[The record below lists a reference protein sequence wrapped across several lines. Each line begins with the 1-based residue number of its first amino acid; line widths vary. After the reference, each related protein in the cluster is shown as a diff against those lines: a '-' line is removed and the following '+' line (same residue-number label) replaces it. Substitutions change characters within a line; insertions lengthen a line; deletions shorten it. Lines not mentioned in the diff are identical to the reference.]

1 LLKITQE
8 FALAQRSTFMA
19 GNSDVDS
26 ERLPTFDTIET
37 SSREGKLKEFGI
49 IARIQRERSA
59 MKGQCLF
66 SILESVHDKQCSNPR
81 DRIFSLL
88 ALCSD
93 CRNLKVDYD
102 ILPQDLLVEILES
115 CQDRVC
121 FCTANFLSHILAIE
135 RSTDNVHRQDV
146 AQLPLVYTESPD
158 ISLSPFRGFKIRKSH
173 TVTAFAQD
181 SDMKEFW
188 IPVDLGL
195 LCWRTYGYLSFF
207 ITSNSTRVFDSA
219 VDKMLYSWNPQKV
232 VSSDRQPVH
241 GCTIEV
247 SRGGTTCVIT
257 LSFDMFLKIAR
268 ASGYKGQY
276 GCCSRA
282 TRQMGRY
289 KEPTISLH
297 QKQVRIEV
305 HTNVNWQGQ
314 FNST

>member
-1 LLKITQE
+1 
-8 FALAQRSTFMA
+8 MA
-19 GNSDVDS
+19 GNLDVDS

-102 ILPQDLLVEILES
+102 IPPQDLLVEILES
-115 CQDRVC
+115 CQDWVC

-158 ISLSPFRGFKIRKSH
+158 ILPSAFKSFEIH

-188 IPVDLGL
+188 ILVDLGV
-195 LCWRTYGYLSFF
+195 LCSHTYGYLSFYV
-207 ITSNSTRVFDSA
+207 TSYSTRVFDSA
-219 VDKMLYSWNPQKV
+219 VDKIMYSWNRHPRQV
-232 VSSDRQPVH
+232 VSSDPQPVH
-241 GCTIEV
+241 GCTMEV
-247 SRGGTTCVIT
+247 SSRVTTCVIT
-257 LSFDMFLKIAR
+257 LSFDMFLEIAR
-268 ASGYKGQY
+268 VGRCKGWY
-276 GCCSRA
+276 GRCSRV
-282 TRQMGRY
+282 THQMCSY
-289 KEPTISLH
+289 KEPTINLH
-297 QKQVRIEV
+297 QKQIRIEV
-305 HTNVNWQGQ
+305 HTDVNWQGQ
-314 FNST
+314 FSST